1 MDIKKREYDN
11 STDQLGSYGENN
23 DSKRLKLEIEN
34 EIDKSIEPSPV
45 IHCRGL
51 PYSVTDADIHALLSP
66 FGKVEAVCLMR
77 MGQALIEM
85 DSIQTSTSIISRSIT
100 KPFILHN
107 QKILFAYSKSQHLN
121 NSKKNQPIAQTGS
134 QNIILCTI
142 LNPIYPITTNTIHN
156 IMSPYGRVI
165 RIVIFQKKSGLQTFV
180 EFDSPYSAW
189 AAKESLNG
197 QDIYNGGCKLQIEFA
212 RVSKLNVKQNDDKT
226 ADYTAE
232 FYQMQQQQQMAS
244 LGSPY
249 GMPTQGGPMG
259 NPFSTVPHHH
269 GSMGHH
275 HSPFTSV
282 VGGGGGGGA
291 PMGIDKSMMY
301 SQSAMSS
308 YMYNIGGQESLS
320 QPVILVNR
328 LPETLDTD
336 KLFNLFCL
344 YGNVI
349 KIKMLHN
356 TKGSAMV
363 QMGDSVQAEIAI
375 QCLNQSSVYGQK
387 IGVFHTK
394 YQYIVESEKTRDY
407 SKSTLNRFLNNQPY
421 GKNAYKPS
429 PTLHFLNVPLNFT
442 EKQLIDEF
450 TNFGT
455 HTPTHC
461 KFFPTKPEST
471 KLMGLLEFPD
481 SRLATEALMDL
492 NNHKIT
498 GNVLKLSFT
507 MNTIHKTEQ
516 TQPLQPPQPPPN
528 LS

>member
-1 MDIKKREYDN
+1 M
-11 STDQLGSYGENN
+11 
-23 DSKRLKLEIEN
+23 
-34 EIDKSIEPSPV
+34 
-45 IHCRGL
+45 
-51 PYSVTDADIHALLSP
+51 
-66 FGKVEAVCLMR
+66 
-77 MGQALIEM
+77 
-85 DSIQTSTSIISRSIT
+85 
-100 KPFILHN
+100 
-107 QKILFAYSKSQHLN
+107 
-121 NSKKNQPIAQTGS
+121 
-134 QNIILCTI
+134 
-142 LNPIYPITTNTIHN
+142 
-156 IMSPYGRVI
+156 
-165 RIVIFQKKSGLQTFV
+165 
-180 EFDSPYSAW
+180 
-189 AAKESLNG
+189 
-197 QDIYNGGCKLQIEFA
+197 
-212 RVSKLNVKQNDDKT
+212 KQNDDKT

-249 GMPTQGGPMG
+249 AMPTQGGPMG

-308 YMYNIGGQESLS
+308 YMYNIVGGQESLS

-394 YQYIVESEKTRDY
+394 YQYIVESEKTR
-407 SKSTLNRFLNNQPY
+407 
-421 GKNAYKPS
+421 
-429 PTLHFLNVPLNFT
+429 
-442 EKQLIDEF
+442 
-450 TNFGT
+450 
-455 HTPTHC
+455 
-461 KFFPTKPEST
+461 
-471 KLMGLLEFPD
+471 
-481 SRLATEALMDL
+481 
-492 NNHKIT
+492 
-498 GNVLKLSFT
+498 GN
-507 MNTIHKTEQ
+507 
-516 TQPLQPPQPPPN
+516 
-528 LS
+528 